1 VSDWDDLLGAA
12 LIGTA
17 RRTFTLDQ
25 LAIPGTHDLPVE
37 GAEATLLTAAALAA
51 GYRRAGWTPP
61 TWRGTVA
68 PPAGPDDRTECSP
81 TATQLLE
88 LLLDRTIRI
97 ESGGTELLTLHWLT
111 AARDAGQ
118 RPPYRLTV
126 RLLRFGTANTAT
138 RALVREVIGPRGAW
152 LAQHNLSW
160 RWAAAIP
167 AEDVVERFATAARA
181 DRLAL
186 LTDLR
191 ATEPDFARTL
201 VEDTWADEQAA
212 TRAGL
217 LDTLHI
223 GLSHRDEPLLERAL
237 DDRAQSVRA
246 AAAALLDRLPD
257 SARAARMRDRATA
270 LITVRKKK
278 LHVELPAEPDAAARR
293 DGITD
298 QREPGH
304 GRAASWLIQ
313 ILAAAP
319 LSTWDTALI
328 AHAEQDVLTGW
339 TKAALRQRNQEWLT
353 ALAEHQPGPE
363 LVAALTPDTATALL
377 AKQKKMDAR
386 FGGLLAAAP
395 GPWQAKFSTELI
407 NKLRAAKAEQVL
419 QLAAATLAEH
429 LHPAALAAVEAWL
442 LTIDPD
448 RRPARR
454 VLRGLAHA
462 LTIRATILQEFT

>member
-1 VSDWDDLLGAA
+1 MTGWDDLLGAA
-12 LIGTA
+12 LVGTA

-25 LAIPGTHDLPVE
+25 LDLPGVQDVSVD
-37 GAEATLLTAAALAA
+37 GAEATLLAAAALTA

-61 TWRGTVA
+61 VWRGTLAA
-68 PPAGPDDRTECSP
+68 PADADDRPECSP
-81 TATQLLE
+81 TAAQLLE
-88 LLLDRTIRI
+88 LLLDRTIRV
-97 ESGGTELLTLHWLT
+97 EGGTELITLHWLT
-111 AARDAGQ
+111 AARAAGR
-118 RPPYRLTV
+118 RPPHAKTV
-126 RLLRFGTANTAT
+126 DLLRFGTANTAT
-138 RALVREVIGPRGAW
+138 RPLVRDVVGTRGAW
-152 LAQHNLSW
+152 LAQHNPSW
-160 RWAAAIP
+160 RWAAPVPVA
-167 AEDVVERFATAARA
+167 DVVERFTTATRA
-181 DRLAL
+181 ERLAL

-217 LDTLHI
+217 LDTFHI
-223 GLSHRDEPLLERAL
+223 GLSIRDEPLLERAL
-237 DDRAQSVRA
+237 DDRAASVRA
-246 AAAALLDRLPD
+246 AAAALLDRLPE

-270 LITVRKKK
+270 LITVRRKKP
-278 LHVELPAEPDAAARR
+278 HVELPAEPDAAARR
-293 DGITD
+293 DGVTD
-298 QREPGH
+298 HREPGH
-304 GRAASWLIQ
+304 GRSASWLIQ
-313 ILAAAP
+313 IVAATP

-377 AKQKKMDAR
+377 AKQKKLDAR

-395 GPWQAKFSTELI
+395 GPWPAKFSTDLV
-407 NKLRAAKAEQVL
+407 NKLRAQRAEQVL
-419 QLAAATLAEH
+419 QLAAAALTEH

-442 LTIDPD
+442 LTIDAD

-454 VLRGLAHA
+454 VLRGLSHA
-462 LTIRATILQEFT
+462 LTIRATILQEFS